1 MRMLV
6 ATHQTNGLAP
16 GDYGFC
22 VEGELVY
29 MQDPCADDLDDPDG
43 PCGCGRGFSGM
54 NSHRAITTAL
64 VVETDL
70 RQDEVREALRSSL
83 EAGGW
88 LDPECLLPKEADAIV
103 DQALH
108 DVCRVAERFP
118 IGSVVRRRLS
128 QYSADDHAGPRLRE

>member
-6 ATHQTNGLAP
+6 ATHRTNGLAP
-16 GDYGFC
+16 GDYCFC

-29 MQDPCADDLDDPDG
+29 MQDPCANDLDDPGG

-54 NSHRAITTAL
+54 NSHRAVTTAL

-88 LDPECLLPKEADAIV
+88 LDPS
-103 DQALH
+103 
-108 DVCRVAERFP
+108 
-118 IGSVVRRRLS
+118 GSPSGAWCGDGSRNTSWVRRSPDLE
-128 QYSADDHAGPRLRE
+128 SAVPVTSAAS